1 MGTLLLEL
9 QPSIAVLVGI
19 NLHLNRRNSVSLLV
33 LSKVITFT
41 NLVKDAAMSARKI
54 DFVKLSFLDK
64 EKKTKLK

>member
-54 DFVKLSFLDK
+54 DFVNLTFLKK
-64 EKKTKLK
+64 EKKIKLN

>member
-19 NLHLNRRNSVSLLV
+19 NLLLNRRNSVSLLV

-54 DFVKLSFLDK
+54 DFVKLQMNTFK
-64 EKKTKLK
+64 